1 MFNRVQGIPPTH
13 CTVGLIYWNR
23 FLDPKGLSGHDVRH
37 CSRQICPYHDIS
49 KLFNVGCS
57 STIQYIELGIS
68 LLDNSAVFQ
77 DSKFIQQINPRVT
90 AVCDALNTWLDDTCL
105 AAIRDTRSGHG
116 TNQLSR
122 CLRIY
127 ATIDR
132 VENIERLVREEIVKV
147 TDDCKSQG

>member
-1 MFNRVQGIPPTH
+1 M
-13 CTVGLIYWNR
+13 
-23 FLDPKGLSGHDVRH
+23 
-37 CSRQICPYHDIS
+37 
-49 KLFNVGCS
+49 
-57 STIQYIELGIS
+57 GIS

-116 TNQLSR
+116 INQLSR